1 MSPLSPMVLG
11 SAALVSSQAI
21 WAAAID
27 QTLALDQALIRYLV
41 AVAVCWALLSV
52 LTELAFKPSPTVRA
66 NGSGDAETAV
76 LDVTKPNE
84 QTAK

>member
-27 QTLALDQALIRYLV
+27 QSLALDQALIRYLV
-41 AVAVCWALLSV
+41 AVAVCWALLSA
-52 LTELAFKPSPTVRA
+52 LTEFAFKPSPAATVP
-66 NGSGDAETAV
+66 GSGNAETVV
-76 LDVTKPNE
+76 LDATKP
-84 QTAK
+84 APPAA

>member
-52 LTELAFKPSPTVRA
+52 LT
-66 NGSGDAETAV
+66 
-76 LDVTKPNE
+76 
-84 QTAK
+84 